1 MIKELWHW
9 MWMFLSHLLT
19 FRWSGLSYHWKN
31 LWMYLIY
38 GFTLYDLGDMD
49 SYLVKRIG
57 TMLVL
62 FEKQAIG
69 YPYGMS
75 EEQWHMKL
83 LELAKQS
90 EYLLSPEFYDL
101 HPRKQEALRRHYLM
115 ELRRYFFHLWF

>member
-9 MWMFLSHLLT
+9 VWMFLSHLLT
-19 FRWSGLSYHWKN
+19 FRWKGLSYHWTN

-57 TMLVL
+57 DMLVQ
-62 FEKQAIG
+62 FEKQSVG
-69 YPYGMS
+69 YPDKMT

-83 LELAKQS
+83 LELASQS
-90 EYLLSPEFYDL
+90 EYLLTNEFYDL